1 MAGHTDLSRDV
12 DIDIVGLFS
21 NIWRKKRLIL
31 LLSAV
36 VGTCIYMVMSS
47 ISPRYQTTAQL
58 IIEPRESEFTRVRE
72 PSSSGIDASEFDAAA
87 VLSQVQIILSDSI
100 ALGTIKKLNLATI
113 PEFGD
118 NAEPSILSKLVELAG
133 LRNESLAIPL
143 KERVLKAFKSQLKAY
158 SIKDSRV
165 IEILFW
171 ANDRQLAKEIT
182 NTIADEY
189 LLVQRDSKL
198 EAGANATKF
207 LEPEI
212 ANLRE
217 KVRLAEARVAEFRS
231 SSDILHGSNNSL
243 LATQQLSEVS
253 TELSRIRAQRSAAEA
268 KIESIRSSIKVGS
281 SLEAIPEVIASPLIQ
296 RLRERQVQLRA
307 QISEMSITLL
317 SAHPRLKSLKSQL
330 KDFENQIRR
339 EARGILA
346 SLENNAKILRVQESS
361 LVEELTRLKA
371 ESARAGEAE
380 VELRALERDA
390 VSERELLQAYLSKY
404 QEAAGRQSSKY
415 LPVNARQITWAHLP
429 DESYY
434 PKTIPYSIA
443 GTLVT
448 AILTMV
454 GVLVVS
460 LLNGKALR
468 TVEDSGVPVGHKT
481 IKETSEKIH
490 IPVQPEEAVVPG
502 LQSVSEKQQIVS
514 DPVELKN
521 PDIRASQA
529 DMPEFIARPPLDR
542 TGQKTDTLPPLDR
555 TRQKTNTLPLL
566 DKARQK
572 TDALPPLD
580 RAQQKT
586 DALPPLDRVRQK
598 TDAFAESENFGN
610 TDTDRGQITI
620 SLVSEGLLGM
630 GNSRIAVISPGG
642 DQGSLTTWL
651 LARKLAEY
659 SKSVAVID
667 MTGSGITTKRMLGD
681 TSLRGVG
688 DILAGTVEFW
698 EVTYR
703 DQHSSVD
710 VIGVGSF
717 DSQDADTMQERLTIL
732 VDSLSD
738 RYDYS
743 IIDCGI
749 TDELGLAQVANADTV
764 VVISA
769 VGSNEAKAIESEFLQ
784 IGYPETICVLP
795 THEEALED
803 SNVAA

>member
-21 NIWRKKRLIL
+21 NIWRKKWVIL
-31 LLSAV
+31 VLSAM
-36 VGTCIYMVMSS
+36 VGACIYIVMSS

-72 PSSSGIDASEFDAAA
+72 PSSSGIDANEFDAAA
-87 VLSQVQIILSDSI
+87 VLSQVQIISSDSI
-100 ALGTIKKLNLATI
+100 ALGTIKKQNLATS

-118 NAEPSILSKLVELAG
+118 NVEPSMLSDLFVLTG
-133 LRNESLAIPL
+133 LKNESLAIPPE
-143 KERVLKAFKSQLKAY
+143 ERVLKEFKSRLKAY
-158 SIKDSRV
+158 SIENSRV
-165 IEILFW
+165 IEISFW
-171 ANDRQLAKEIT
+171 ANDRQLAKKIT

-189 LLVQRDSKL
+189 LLAQRDSKL

-217 KVRLAEARVAEFRS
+217 KVRLAEVRVAEFRS
-231 SSDILHGSNNSL
+231 SSDILLGNNNSL

-307 QISEMSITLL
+307 QISELSITLL
-317 SAHPRLKSLKSQL
+317 PAHPRLKSLKSQL

-346 SLENNAKILRVQESS
+346 SLENNVKILRNQESS

-415 LPVNARQITWAHLP
+415 LPVNARIISWAHLP
-429 DESYY
+429 AESYY

-448 AILTMV
+448 AILSMV

-460 LLNGKALR
+460 LLNGKAFR
-468 TVEDSGVPVGHKT
+468 KVEDSGVPVGHKT
-481 IKETSEKIH
+481 IEETPEKIH
-490 IPVQPEEAVVPG
+490 IPVQPDEAVVPG

-514 DPVELKN
+514 DPVELRN
-521 PDIRASQA
+521 PDIRVSQA
-529 DMPEFIARPPLDR
+529 DMPELIASPPQNR
-542 TGQKTDTLPPLDR
+542 TG
-555 TRQKTNTLPLL
+555 QKTNTLPPQNRTGQ
-566 DKARQK
+566 KADALPPQNRTGQN
-572 TDALPPLD
+572 TDALPPQN
-580 RAQQKT
+580 RTGQNT
-586 DALPPLDRVRQK
+586 DALPPQNRTGQN
-598 TDAFAESENFGN
+598 TDA
-610 TDTDRGQITI
+610 
-620 SLVSEGLLGM
+620 
-630 GNSRIAVISPGG
+630 
-642 DQGSLTTWL
+642 
-651 LARKLAEY
+651 
-659 SKSVAVID
+659 
-667 MTGSGITTKRMLGD
+667 
-681 TSLRGVG
+681 
-688 DILAGTVEFW
+688 
-698 EVTYR
+698 
-703 DQHSSVD
+703 
-710 VIGVGSF
+710 
-717 DSQDADTMQERLTIL
+717 
-732 VDSLSD
+732 
-738 RYDYS
+738 
-743 IIDCGI
+743 
-749 TDELGLAQVANADTV
+749 
-764 VVISA
+764 
-769 VGSNEAKAIESEFLQ
+769 
-784 IGYPETICVLP
+784 LP
-795 THEEALED
+795 P
-803 SNVAA
+803 

>member
-21 NIWRKKRLIL
+21 NIWRKKWLIL
-31 LLSAV
+31 VLSAM

-58 IIEPRESEFTRVRE
+58 ILEPRESEFTRVRE
-72 PSSSGIDASEFDAAA
+72 PSSNGIDASEFDAAA
-87 VLSQVQIILSDSI
+87 VLSQVQIILSDII

-118 NAEPSILSKLVELAG
+118 NKKPSILSDLFVLAG
-133 LRNESLAIPL
+133 LKNESLAIPPE
-143 KERVLKAFKSQLKAY
+143 ERVLREFKSRLKAY
-158 SIKDSRV
+158 SIENSRV
-165 IEILFW
+165 IEISFW
-171 ANDRQLAKEIT
+171 ANDRQLAKKIT

-198 EAGANATKF
+198 ETGANATKF

-217 KVRLAEARVAEFRS
+217 KVRLAEVRVAEFRS
-231 SSDILHGSNNSL
+231 SSDILLGNNNSL

-281 SLEAIPEVIASPLIQ
+281 SIEAIPEVIASPLIQ
-296 RLRERQVQLRA
+296 KLRERQVQLRA
-307 QISEMSITLL
+307 QISELSITLL
-317 SAHPRLKSLKSQL
+317 AAHPRLKSLKSQL

-346 SLENNAKILRVQESS
+346 SLENNVKILRNQESS

-380 VELRALERDA
+380 VVLRALERDA

-415 LPVNARQITWAHLP
+415 LPVNARQISWAHLP
-429 DESYY
+429 AESYY

-448 AILTMV
+448 VILSMV

-460 LLNGKALR
+460 LLNGKAFR
-468 TVEDSGVPVGHKT
+468 TVEGSGVPVGHKT
-481 IKETSEKIH
+481 IEETSEKIH
-490 IPVQPEEAVVPG
+490 IPVQPDEAVVPG

-521 PDIRASQA
+521 PDIRASQV
-529 DMPEFIARPPLDR
+529 DMPELVAPPPLDR
-542 TGQKTDTLPPLDR
+542 TGQKTDALPPLDR
-555 TRQKTNTLPLL
+555 TGQK
-566 DKARQK
+566 RG
-572 TDALPPLD
+572 
-580 RAQQKT
+580 
-586 DALPPLDRVRQK
+586 ALPPLDRVGQK

-610 TDTDRGQITI
+610 TDTDREQITI

-651 LARKLAEY
+651 LARKLAEH

-667 MTGSGITTKRMLGD
+667 MTGSGITTKKMLGD

-688 DILAGTVEFW
+688 DILAGTVEFG
-698 EVTYR
+698 EVIFQ

-738 RYDYS
+738 KYDYF

-784 IGYPETICVLP
+784 IGYPETICVQP
-795 THEEALED
+795 THEEALGD

>member
-1 MAGHTDLSRDV
+1 MAGHADLSRDV
-12 DIDIVGLFS
+12 DIDIASLFS
-21 NIWRKKRLIL
+21 NIWKKKLIIL
-31 LLSAV
+31 MLSAF
-36 VGTCIYMVMSS
+36 VGICIYMVMSS

-58 IIEPRESEFTRVRE
+58 IIEPRESEFTRVNG
-72 PSSSGIDASEFDAAA
+72 SSSGIDASEFDAAA

-100 ALGTIKKLNLATI
+100 ALGTIEKLDLATN
-113 PEFGD
+113 PEFED
-118 NAEPSILSKLVELAG
+118 NKEPSILSDLIVLAG
-133 LRNESLAIPL
+133 LKNESLAIPPG
-143 KERVLKAFKSQLKAY
+143 ERVLKEFKSRLKAY
-158 SIKDSRV
+158 SIENSRV
-165 IEILFW
+165 IEISFW
-171 ANDRQLAKEIT
+171 ANDRQLVEKIT

-198 EAGANATKF
+198 ETGANATKF

-217 KVRLAEARVAEFRS
+217 KVRLAEVRVAEFRS
-231 SSDILHGSNNSL
+231 SSDILLGNNNSL

-281 SLEAIPEVIASPLIQ
+281 SIEAIPEVIASPLIQ
-296 RLRERQVQLRA
+296 KLRERQVQLRA
-307 QISEMSITLL
+307 QISELSITLL
-317 SAHPRLKSLKSQL
+317 AAHPRLKSLKSQL

-346 SLENNAKILRVQESS
+346 SLENNVKILRNQESS

-380 VELRALERDA
+380 VVLRALERDA

-415 LPVNARQITWAHLP
+415 LPVNARQISWAHLP
-429 DESYY
+429 AESYY

-448 AILTMV
+448 VILSMV

-460 LLNGKALR
+460 LLNGKAFR
-468 TVEDSGVPVGHKT
+468 TVEGSGVPVGHKT
-481 IKETSEKIH
+481 IEETSEKIH
-490 IPVQPEEAVVPG
+490 IPVQPDEAVVPG

-521 PDIRASQA
+521 PDIRASQV
-529 DMPEFIARPPLDR
+529 DMPELVAPPPLDR
-542 TGQKTDTLPPLDR
+542 TGQKR
-555 TRQKTNTLPLL
+555 G
-566 DKARQK
+566 
-572 TDALPPLD
+572 
-580 RAQQKT
+580 
-586 DALPPLDRVRQK
+586 ALPPLDRVGQK

-610 TDTDRGQITI
+610 TDTDREQITI

-651 LARKLAEY
+651 LARKLAEH

-667 MTGSGITTKRMLGD
+667 MTGSGITTKKMLGD

-688 DILAGTVEFW
+688 DILAGTVEFG
-698 EVTYR
+698 EVIFQ

-738 RYDYS
+738 KYDYF

-784 IGYPETICVLP
+784 IGYPETICVQP
-795 THEEALED
+795 THEEALGD